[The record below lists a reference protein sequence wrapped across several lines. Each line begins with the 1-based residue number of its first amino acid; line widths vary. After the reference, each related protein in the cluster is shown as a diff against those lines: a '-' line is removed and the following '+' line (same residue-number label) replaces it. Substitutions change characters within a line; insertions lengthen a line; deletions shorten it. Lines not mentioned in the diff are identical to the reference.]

1 MESISSEAWTV
12 RATAWELAAFSFRH
26 PTRELAEAVA
36 CGEWADAACEVCGAL
51 DAKLPKEFAEGVDFS
66 GKSGSDSAESPNI
79 IGSSD
84 ATDRLFHRLRAEA
97 TRLFVGP
104 TEPACSPYEGV
115 WRAKA
120 DGVKPLLF
128 VNPHSMEVER
138 FVKAC
143 GFTHPE
149 GSNDPLDHIAT
160 ECELLEALALRA
172 AAAGD
177 AWAEGDAQVGDGVQ
191 AEDGASAADASDAR
205 LPGGSAHATYG
216 RFIKEHLNA
225 WVADFCNACET
236 ETREPFYR
244 AAAQYLRRIATA
256 L

>member
-1 MESISSEAWTV
+1 MESISSELWSV
-12 RATAWELAAFSFRH
+12 RATAWELAALSFRH

-36 CGEWADAACEVCGAL
+36 SGEWFAAAREICDAFGAE
-51 DAKLPKEFAEGVDFS
+51 LPEDFAEGVAPRE
-66 GKSGSDSAESPNI
+66 GN
-79 IGSSD
+79 D
-84 ATDRLFHRLRAEA
+84 AVSVDALFHTLRAEA

-104 TEPACSPYEGV
+104 GEPACSPYEGV

-172 AAAGD
+172 AQDGPGAGD
-177 AWAEGDAQVGDGVQ
+177 AG
-191 AEDGASAADASDAR
+191 
-205 LPGGSAHATYG
+205 LPGGSPAAAYAE
-216 RFIKEHLNA
+216 FLDEHFGVWA
-225 WVADFCNACET
+225 ADFCNACEE

-244 AAAQYLRRIATA
+244 AAAQYLLRIVAS
-256 L
+256 

>member
-1 MESISSEAWTV
+1 MENVSSEAWAV

-36 CGEWADAACEVCGAL
+36 SGEWVAAACEVCDALGAE
-51 DAKLPKEFAEGVDFS
+51 LPEGFGDGVGLSQKGGDDS
-66 GKSGSDSAESPNI
+66 AGLASGSGDSEV
-79 IGSSD
+79 
-84 ATDRLFHRLRAEA
+84 TDCLFHALRAEA

-104 TEPACSPYEGV
+104 GEPACSPYEGV

-143 GFTHPE
+143 GFARPE
-149 GSNDPLDHIAT
+149 GTNNPLDYIAT

-172 AAAGD
+172 ASELHTSSECD
-177 AWAEGDAQVGDGVQ
+177 PTDSE
-191 AEDGASAADASDAR
+191 
-205 LPGGSAHATYG
+205 LPGGSAAAAYD
-216 RFIKEHLNA
+216 RFIEEHLKT
-225 WVADFCNACET
+225 WVVDFCTACASQA
-236 ETREPFYR
+236 REPFYR
-244 AAAQYLRRIATA
+244 AASQYLFRIAQCSQ

>member
-26 PTRELAEAVA
+26 PTQELAEAVA

-51 DAKLPKEFAEGVDFS
+51 DAKLPKELAEGVDFS
-66 GKSGSDSAESPNI
+66 GKSGSDSAESPNM

-143 GFTHPE
+143 GFTRSE
-149 GSNDPLDHIAT
+149 GKNNPLDHIAT

-172 AAAGD
+172 VGLPGAAGER
-177 AWAEGDAQVGDGVQ
+177 AL
-191 AEDGASAADASDAR
+191 ADSN
-205 LPGGSAHATYG
+205 LPGGSAAAAYS
-216 RFIKEHLNA
+216 RFIEEHLA
-225 WVADFCNACET
+225 TWVVDFCASCES
-236 ETREPFYR
+236 EAREPFYR
-244 AAAQYLRRIATA
+244 AAAAYLRC
-256 L
+256 LLEG

>member
-1 MESISSEAWTV
+1 MESISSELWSV
-12 RATAWELAAFSFRH
+12 RATAWELAALSFRH

-36 CGEWADAACEVCGAL
+36 SGEWFAAAREICDALGAE
-51 DAKLPKEFAEGVDFS
+51 LPEDFAEGVAPRE
-66 GKSGSDSAESPNI
+66 GN
-79 IGSSD
+79 D
-84 ATDRLFHRLRAEA
+84 AVPVDALFHTLRAEA

-104 TEPACSPYEGV
+104 GEPACSPYEGV
-115 WRAKA
+115 WHAKA

-205 LPGGSAHATYG
+205 LPGGSAHAAYG

>member
-1 MESISSEAWTV
+1 MESISSELWSV
-12 RATAWELAAFSFRH
+12 RATAWELAALSFRH

-36 CGEWADAACEVCGAL
+36 SGEWFAVAREICDALGAE
-51 DAKLPKEFAEGVDFS
+51 LPEDFAEGVAPRE
-66 GKSGSDSAESPNI
+66 GN
-79 IGSSD
+79 D
-84 ATDRLFHRLRAEA
+84 AVSVDALFHTLRAEA

-104 TEPACSPYEGV
+104 GEPACSPYEGV

-143 GFTHPE
+143 GFTRPE

-172 AAAGD
+172 AGLPGAAGER
-177 AWAEGDAQVGDGVQ
+177 AL
-191 AEDGASAADASDAR
+191 ADSN
-205 LPGGSAHATYG
+205 LPGGSAAAAYS
-216 RFIKEHLNA
+216 RFIEEHLA
-225 WVADFCNACET
+225 TWVVDFCASCES
-236 ETREPFYR
+236 EAREPFYR
-244 AAAQYLRRIATA
+244 AAAAYLRC
-256 L
+256 LLEG

>member
-1 MESISSEAWTV
+1 MESISSELWSV
-12 RATAWELAAFSFRH
+12 RATAWELAALSFRH

-36 CGEWADAACEVCGAL
+36 SGEWFAAAREICDALGAE
-51 DAKLPKEFAEGVDFS
+51 LPEDLAEGVAPRE
-66 GKSGSDSAESPNI
+66 GN
-79 IGSSD
+79 D
-84 ATDRLFHRLRAEA
+84 AVSVDALFHTLRAEA

-104 TEPACSPYEGV
+104 GEPACSPYEGV

-172 AAAGD
+172 AQDGPGAGD
-177 AWAEGDAQVGDGVQ
+177 AG
-191 AEDGASAADASDAR
+191 
-205 LPGGSAHATYG
+205 LPGGSPAAAYAE
-216 RFIKEHLNA
+216 FFDEHFGVWAAN
-225 WVADFCNACET
+225 FCNACEE

-244 AAAQYLRRIATA
+244 AAAQYLLRIVAS
-256 L
+256 